1 MRTINLLTLALLLLF
16 GHAYAGVKKPCE
28 AIRNYIFEKLPEYGV
43 LKQDKEGFVYVDLP
57 NDYIYKLVGLIEED
71 GFVEPDYFEGD
82 GRVGAHISVV
92 YASESERYNVG
103 KIEEVGTTI
112 YFRVNGCEIVQ
123 PRIDPEI
130 DSYYLVTVDAPI
142 LAKIRKKYGLPP
154 HKYPFHITVGVKYVE
169 IDEETN
175 ATPYLDVEGEAA

>member
-1 MRTINLLTLALLLLF
+1 MRTLKLLTLALLLLF
-16 GHAYAGVKKPCE
+16 GQAYAGVKKPCE

-43 LKQDKEGFVYVDLP
+43 LKQDNKGFVYVDVS
-57 NDYIYKLVGLIEED
+57 NDYIHKLVGLIEEE
-71 GFVEPDYFEGD
+71 GFVEPDYFEGE

-92 YASESERYNVG
+92 YAKESELYKVG

-123 PRIDPEI
+123 PGVDPEI

-142 LAKIRKKYGLPP
+142 LAKIRKKYGLPLG
-154 HKYPFHITVGVKYVE
+154 KYPFHITIGVRYVE

-175 ATPYLDVEGEAA
+175 ETPYLDIEGEAA